1 MQDTH
6 HLQKGLAKT
15 NQPVLKTRDTITNAR
30 KVQVNKNTWIYT
42 TKDLSDEEIIN
53 QFNKKYQLPPLEKW
67 K

>member
-1 MQDTH
+1 MQETH

-15 NQPVLKTRDTITNAR
+15 KGKAFHTIDPVSGKR

-53 QFNKKYQLPPLEKW
+53 EFNKKYQLPPLEKW